1 MLGKSLLPHWPT
13 PPVLKYSKLKMDR
26 NVAQNLMPHPS
37 TGPKL
42 LWAGPKCL
50 CQTKNLYI
58 FCASQKHLVPHQ

>member
-13 PPVLKYSKLKMDR
+13 PPVSKFAKLKMDQ

-42 LWAGPKCL
+42 FWARPKRL
-50 CQTKNLYI
+50 VQT
-58 FCASQKHLVPHQ
+58 PD